1 MNESGKQRKKNNSL
15 VCSVFVSNMTFTDV
29 NIILIWPST
38 SYVSGVHQ
46 KLDYVKDM
54 GAGAISLSPIYSMDA
69 TKDDL
74 SVKDHKLIDP
84 DFGTLQDLK
93 DLIKAVHD
101 KGILS
106 FEVINFIYLLKIMH
120 FYTQNEVY
128 GIHWN
133 KITQYIIQN
142 TSQK

>member
-1 MNESGKQRKKNNSL
+1 
-15 VCSVFVSNMTFTDV
+15 
-29 NIILIWPST
+29 
-38 SYVSGVHQ
+38 
-46 KLDYVKDM
+46 M

-120 FYTQNEVY
+120 FTHNEVD
-128 GIHWN
+128 
-133 KITQYIIQN
+133 
-142 TSQK
+142 